1 MKLGQKIAGLRKKS
15 SLSQE
20 ALAEKMN
27 VSRQAVSKWESNQ
40 SIPDIEKIV
49 DLSEL
54 FGVTTDYLLKN
65 GTPSFELPGKSSEE
79 KIEKALPAITDQEI
93 DQYLEVAKKA
103 AHFESLSIA
112 LFFLAIA
119 SFCIFST
126 LVFISHNIFGTV
138 AYIAPIII
146 IAIAL
151 GYFIHAKLMMHE
163 FKSITQ
169 NKFALTSTQ
178 NDLIDSSAHEFRNKN
193 NRRIVIGV
201 VLCILAIIP
210 LILIWTLHLLPDWAW
225 AVLAIT
231 FVLLLGI
238 ASYQFTFYF
247 LRQLAFKT
255 ISGRRKHLPKEEKS
269 LLINGSVIFWIVLF
283 LVYYLIR
290 HYVPDPS
297 IADHVSGLIFNLAL
311 VIYLIFTLI
320 FFKKKAK

>member
-1 MKLGQKIAGLRKKS
+1 MKLGQKIAELRKKS

-65 GTPSFELPGKSSEE
+65 GTPSFELPGKTTEE
-79 KIEKALPAITDQEI
+79 KRLKKLPSIDDQQIT
-93 DQYLEVAKKA
+93 QYLEVAKRT

-119 SFCIFST
+119 SFCLFSS

-210 LILIWTLHLLPDWAW
+210 LILIWTLHLLPDWTW

-231 FVLLLGI
+231 FVLLGI
-238 ASYQFTFYF
+238 VSYQFTFYF

-290 HYVPDPS
+290 HYVPDPN
-297 IADHVSGLIFNLAL
+297 IADNVSGLIFNLAL
-311 VIYLIFTLI
+311 VTYLIFTLI
-320 FFKKKAK
+320 FFKNKAK

>member
-1 MKLGQKIAGLRKKS
+1 MKLGQKIADLRKKS
-15 SLSQE
+15 GLSQE

-27 VSRQAVSKWESNQ
+27 ISRQAVSKWESNQ
-40 SIPDIEKIV
+40 SIPDIQKIV

-112 LFFLAIA
+112 LLFVALATFCLFLSFTFIA
-119 SFCIFST
+119 SR
-126 LVFISHNIFGTV
+126 ISGTI
-138 AYIAPIII
+138 AYTAPIVI

-151 GYFIHAKLMMHE
+151 GYFIHAKLMIRE

-169 NKFALTSTQ
+169 KKFALTSTQ
-178 NDLIDSSAHEFRNKN
+178 NYLIDSSAHEFRKKN
-193 NRRIVIGV
+193 NRRIIIGV

-210 LILIWTLHLLPDWAW
+210 LILIWTLRLLPDWTW

-231 FVLLLGI
+231 FVLLGI

-255 ISGRRKHLPKEEKS
+255 IAGCRKHLPQEEKS
-269 LLINGSVIFWIVLF
+269 LLINGSVIFWIVLL

-311 VIYLIFTLI
+311 VTYLIFTLI

>member
-93 DQYLEVAKKA
+93 DQYLEIAKKA

-119 SFCIFST
+119 SFCLFST

-231 FVLLLGI
+231 FVLLGI

-311 VIYLIFTLI
+311 VTYLIFTLI

>member
-54 FGVTTDYLLKN
+54 FGVTTDYLLNN

-119 SFCIFST
+119 SFCLFST

-231 FVLLLGI
+231 FVLLGI

-311 VIYLIFTLI
+311 VTYLIFTLI

>member
-93 DQYLEVAKKA
+93 DQYLEIAKKA

-119 SFCIFST
+119 SFCLFST

-210 LILIWTLHLLPDWAW
+210 LILIWTLHLLPDWTW

-231 FVLLLGI
+231 FVLLGI
-238 ASYQFTFYF
+238 VSYQFTFYF

-311 VIYLIFTLI
+311 VTYLIFTLI

>member
-119 SFCIFST
+119 SFCLFST

-210 LILIWTLHLLPDWAW
+210 LILIWTLHLLPDWEW

-231 FVLLLGI
+231 FVLLGI

-311 VIYLIFTLI
+311 VTYLIFTLI

>member
-119 SFCIFST
+119 SFCLFST

-231 FVLLLGI
+231 FVLLGI

-297 IADHVSGLIFNLAL
+297 IAYHVSGLIFNLAL
-311 VIYLIFTLI
+311 VTYLIFTLI

>member
-119 SFCIFST
+119 SFCLFST

-231 FVLLLGI
+231 FVLLGI

-247 LRQLAFKT
+247 LRQLAVKT

-311 VIYLIFTLI
+311 VTYLIFTLI

>member
-119 SFCIFST
+119 SFCLFSS

-231 FVLLLGI
+231 FVLLGI

-311 VIYLIFTLI
+311 VTYLIFTLI

>member
-119 SFCIFST
+119 SFCLFST

-163 FKSITQ
+163 FKAITQ

-231 FVLLLGI
+231 FVLLGI

-311 VIYLIFTLI
+311 VTYLIFTLI

>member
-119 SFCIFST
+119 SFCLFST

-231 FVLLLGI
+231 FVLLGI

-311 VIYLIFTLI
+311 VTYLIFTLI

>member
-54 FGVTTDYLLKN
+54 FEVTTDYLLKN

-119 SFCIFST
+119 SFCLFST

-231 FVLLLGI
+231 FVLLGI

-311 VIYLIFTLI
+311 VTYLIFTLI